1 MIAKL
6 YCINKERSFINN
18 LWLYILI
25 ISIIIQIIVKIIQLF
40 YNTSYYLTIRNLEL
54 INNKSS
60 NINNS
65 YNFTGLLNQDIYN
78 IENEDNNTDKD
89 EIKDVNY
96 ENEINEFEIYNE
108 NEKYNQTIDDDYSDN
123 NHINY
128 DGEYNENIDQ
138 SDYENEYKEEE
149 EEYNDESDE
158 NENNEEEI
166 NNDNCDSDNYIRGNC
181 NFTNN
186 TNTTNL
192 TEKIMELIEKGQLND
207 IFENVTNNSKPFIR
221 KDGNIIY
228 HLSTVKIEK
237 INCNKTNISTIDF
250 LEIINTFKRRLEVL
264 DKDYFL
270 FKIDYL
276 FDDYIIPIIEY
287 NLYFKNENGELTK
300 LNLTSFKDKL
310 VHYYIPIKDINK
322 QNEFKYNYINSYYND
337 ICYSYESNQGK
348 DIILYDRKDEFNQ
361 LNLSLCEK
369 DCIYIKVDFN
379 INKVICECKI
389 KTEIKKY
396 EDINPNK
403 VFYKFTNIKMKS
415 NIYVLKCAKK
425 LFTTNG
431 IKSNIA
437 FYILLI
443 IILISIFNCIY
454 FFLKGFRNLQ
464 RKINNIIDLK
474 YTLCNEKINKD
485 EKNNKDLPPRF
496 LVFSDISSIN
506 KGKFSIN
513 DSNSRANIIK
523 PEIGLVDSNQINNI
537 NKNQKNKEIKKFN
550 YIFYENDYEKNILP
564 YEQALLDDNKT
575 YWEYYFSLIR
585 SKHLFVLTFYTYND
599 YNSKIIKISL
609 FLLVFTIHYLFN
621 ALFFNDSIIH
631 KIFINPKKNNFS
643 IIIPLIIYSDLI
655 SYLTGIALKL
665 LTFTENSIIEI
676 KNQKSYEL
684 TQTLKINILKQMK
697 IKYIIFY
704 SINFILLLFIWYYLS
719 CFGVAFKNSQ
729 YILFYNTLIS
739 MIITFIFPL
748 LYFLIP
754 GILRISS
761 LQSNNHINAI
771 KYKISQ
777 ILQFL

>member
-96 ENEINEFEIYNE
+96 YENEINEIEIYNE

-128 DGEYNENIDQ
+128 DDEYNENVDQ

-149 EEYNDESDE
+149 DESDE

-237 INCNKTNISTIDF
+237 INCYNKTNISTIDF

-287 NLYFKNENGELTK
+287 NLFYKNENGELTK

-369 DCIYIKVDFN
+369 DCIYIRVDFN

-415 NIYVLKCAKK
+415 NIYVLKCVKK

-496 LVFSDISSIN
+496 LVFSDIS
-506 KGKFSIN
+506 
-513 DSNSRANIIK
+513 DSNSRTNIIK
-523 PEIGLVDSNQINNI
+523 PEIGLVDSNQINYI

-550 YIFYENDYEKNILP
+550 YIFYDNDYEKNILP